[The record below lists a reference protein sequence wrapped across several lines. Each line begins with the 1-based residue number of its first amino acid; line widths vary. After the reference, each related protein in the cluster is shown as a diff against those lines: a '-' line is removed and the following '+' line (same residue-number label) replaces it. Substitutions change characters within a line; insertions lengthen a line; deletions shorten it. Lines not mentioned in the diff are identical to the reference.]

1 MRDDE
6 ILAVLRAHGPMT
18 ARQIATV
25 HGDASYDTLVRAR
38 RHLRSLHKFRMVEVV
53 GEVRESQYRNV
64 SRIWK
69 VVE

>member
-1 MRDDE
+1 MNDQQILE
-6 ILAVLRAHGPMT
+6 ILRTHGPMT
-18 ARQIATV
+18 ARQIATA
-25 HGDASYDTLVRAR
+25 HGDASYDALVRTR
-38 RHLRSLHKFRMVEVV
+38 RHLRSLHKFRMVEAV

>member
-18 ARQIATV
+18 ARQIAIV
-25 HGDASYDTLVRAR
+25 HGDASYDTLVRTR
-38 RHLRSLHKFRMVEVV
+38 RHLRSLHKFRMVEAV